1 MADNRGVWTA
11 IGGSLVAL
19 GGGALLTTAS
29 GRDDP
34 IFWIGIGLV
43 VVGVA
48 VLVRLLLGP
57 SLADR
62 QARTVRAEQ
71 ALVEGRANQRAALDE
86 ISTELGE
93 MSNQLKRELRSGQ
106 RYGMLPYAAWS
117 KNAHVVTGDA
127 RGLVEDAYKRAH
139 LLDQATES
147 ATQPQLDETE
157 TEERRE
163 AKQVVDAAAEAVR
176 DLRDRF
182 QP

>member
-1 MADNRGVWTA
+1 MAENRGVWTA

-43 VVGVA
+43 VAGVA
-48 VLVRLLLGP
+48 VWVWLLLGP
-57 SLADR
+57 WLADR
-62 QARTVRAEQ
+62 QARSARAEQ
-71 ALVEGRANQRAALDE
+71 ALLEGRANQRAALDE
-86 ISTELGE
+86 ILTELGE

-106 RYGMLPYAAWS
+106 RYGMLPYAMWS

-127 RGLVEDAYKRAH
+127 GGLVEDAYKRAH
-139 LLDQATES
+139 LLDQETES
-147 ATQPQLDETE
+147 ATQPQLNEKET
-157 TEERRE
+157 RHRQG

-176 DLRDRF
+176 QLRGEVA
-182 QP
+182 P